1 MLVLRSKVNGIIIPY
16 DPVAARLAVYETLDH
31 ETLEATEDPNAG
43 ADTTVRMDM
52 TPAKPAAPS
61 VPAPTTSRRGRA
73 PASLSVDA

>member
-31 ETLEATEDPNAG
+31 ETLETTDDPNAG
-43 ADTTVRMDM
+43 VDTTVRMDM
-52 TPAKPAAPS
+52 TPAK
-61 VPAPTTSRRGRA
+61 APTPASTGRRGRT